1 MIFCHCDLDGIT
13 GTSQN
18 AGMAG
23 SETPKGPQKTTKIPK
38 TAGEVLSLS
47 KTDASDLCSHLRIR
61 FAKPTNLPPLQE
73 ALLKHY
79 GFITDPSVVQPA
91 LSDTS
96 QGFSESV
103 LKQMADMNE
112 KLADRLAEKLT
123 DGLGAVTAQVAG
135 LAERLAT
142 AEKAN
147 AELTARLARVEDG
160 LQTRINGGMAPAELQ
175 AAAVKAA
182 VQAVADASEL
192 EKRKLKLR
200 IARLPPEV
208 KSQTDAERMVPELLD
223 ALHCSPV
230 VEKVSFIPPSTYAA
244 VTSGAAPSPNKTG
257 SILVDMGTVQ
267 DKLWVL
273 KSRKHLRDS
282 QRFRSTGV
290 NEDLTKRQ
298 QEAKNAA
305 WPAFK
310 QARQQ
315 GKRAYWQ
322 ADRLFVD
329 GESYCPIP
337 YCSHQSCPQRHS
349 YRPCYHCSAPLNLS
363 IGGRGPGPD
372 SHILECERLVQYP
385 SHPA

>member
-142 AEKAN
+142 SERSNTELIGRLATAEKAN

-175 AAAVKAA
+175 AAAEKAA

-200 IARLPPEV
+200 ITRLPPEV

-273 KSRKHLRDS
+273 KLRKHLRDS

-329 GESYCPIP
+329 GEPYCPSP
-337 YCSHQSCPQRHS
+337 VVHTSPV
-349 YRPCYHCSAPLNLS
+349 PNATPTGPVTTAVPLS
-363 IGGRGPGPD
+363 T
-372 SHILECERLVQYP
+372 SQ
-385 SHPA
+385 